1 MLLFYTITV
10 GINSFFRYNRFHQEY
25 SLKHKRYNELKKRH
39 DKIDNMINEL
49 GNTAAWETLSRKK
62 LKMIKKDETVLK
74 FYYEES
80 N

>member
-1 MLLFYTITV
+1 M
-10 GINSFFRYNRFHQEY
+10 
-25 SLKHKRYNELKKRH
+25 H